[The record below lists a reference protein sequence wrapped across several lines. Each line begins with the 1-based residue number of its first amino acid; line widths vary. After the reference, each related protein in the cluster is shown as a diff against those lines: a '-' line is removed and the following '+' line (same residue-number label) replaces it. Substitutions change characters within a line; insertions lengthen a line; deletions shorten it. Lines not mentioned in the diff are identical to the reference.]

1 MYMGLAERMAVWCMW
16 WEAIFGVLSLP
27 LDGRGVSWCCVA
39 IRSVCSL
46 AHEHHWWLA
55 CSSEYC
61 IAVASIIFPGIPLE
75 VQMDLGP
82 L

>member
-46 AHEHHWWLA
+46 AHEHRWWLA
-55 CSSEYC
+55 CSSECC
-61 IAVASIIFPGIPLE
+61 IAMASIIFPGIPLE
-75 VQMDLGP
+75 VQMELGP